1 MSKKNLRLQMS
12 KSNGV
17 SHRSILLILSDT
29 NVSYH
34 PKHQYKKL
42 LRINHNRI
50 AKLCKFPEVND
61 NLVYMLQYTSAVYSE
76 RQVHSCDSSNGTQN
90 PTQLTEI
97 NPI

>member
-1 MSKKNLRLQMS
+1 MS

-50 AKLCKFPEVND
+50 AKLFKFPELND
-61 NLVYMLQYTSAVYSE
+61 NLVYNIYYICYNTPLLKVQKDRSTAMGLK
-76 RQVHSCDSSNGTQN
+76 
-90 PTQLTEI
+90 TQLTEI

>member
-1 MSKKNLRLQMS
+1 MSHNTPNIS
-12 KSNGV
+12 K
-17 SHRSILLILSDT
+17 
-29 NVSYH
+29 
-34 PKHQYKKL
+34 KKL

-50 AKLCKFPEVND
+50 AKLFKFPELND
-61 NLVYMLQYTSAVYSE
+61 NLVYMLQYTNAVGSE